1 MNELW
6 APSLKE
12 RLALWEANKK
22 SAFVGCIQVTHWTDL
37 VTWTDD
43 DMTEEQIHSI
53 LGFHIPSNAIKARSL
68 MNGAWNA
75 NERLTYVA
83 YKSVLKKLEGSNVKI

>member
-1 MNELW
+1 MSELW
-6 APSLKE
+6 APTLTE
-12 RLALWEANKK
+12 RLALWKASAS
-22 SAFVGCIQVTHWTDL
+22 SAFIGCIQVKHWTDL

-53 LGFHIPSNAIKARSL
+53 LGLHIPTNAIRARSL

-75 NERLTYVA
+75 NERLAYVA
-83 YKSVLKKLEGSNVKI
+83 YKSVLKKLGG